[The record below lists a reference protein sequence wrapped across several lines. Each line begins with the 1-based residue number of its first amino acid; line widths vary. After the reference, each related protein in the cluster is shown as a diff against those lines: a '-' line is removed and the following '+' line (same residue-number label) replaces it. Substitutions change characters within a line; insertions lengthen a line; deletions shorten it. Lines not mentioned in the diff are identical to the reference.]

1 MAREWWRSL
10 PDVERREY
18 QRSEHLSKIDLA
30 PDPSFAKI
38 VDAVDRSLGADD
50 RDATERAAQALVDRV
65 SRGLSIPTA
74 TTRVLGRRPPDDGG
88 ELHGLYKPAEGAERD
103 QITVWMRTAKRG
115 DVVAT
120 KTFLRTLLHEMVHHV
135 DIRLLNLPNSYH
147 SKGFYQRES
156 SLFRVIARGTALAS
170 GGGPA
175 GAPGARPPAPRRAEK
190 PDVQLGLSLL
200 RAAVDEIESRR
211 RKD

>member
-10 PDVERREY
+10 PDEERREY
-18 QRSEHLSKIDLA
+18 QRSEQLAKIDLA
-30 PDPSFAKI
+30 PNPVFGRI

-74 TTRVLGRRPPDDGG
+74 TIRVQGRRPPDGEG
-88 ELHGLYKPAEGAERD
+88 ELHGLYKPAEGPERD

-120 KTFLRTLLHEMVHHV
+120 KTFLRTLLHEVVHHI
-135 DIRLLNLPNSYH
+135 DMRLLDLPNSYH

-156 SLFRVIARGTALAS
+156 SLFRVIARGTSLAAKAAK
-170 GGGPA
+170 GQRDEP
-175 GAPGARPPAPRRAEK
+175 PPRPKKET
-190 PDVQLGLSLL
+190 DVQLGLSLL
-200 RAAVDEIESRR
+200 RAAVDDIEARR
-211 RKD
+211 RKE